1 MLHDAF
7 ISVRYPISST
17 WISRGAS
24 ELQKTMKSL
33 EKGRWSSLSRQA
45 TRATSRTSTSQSE
58 GAFDFFE
65 QLSTVVKMLQN
76 MSKHEKRLLP
86 SGFSLYLSQNYLKV
100 KCTKS
105 CILSANQF
113 FDVEGIT
120 TTWHGF
126 LLEVRSR
133 CLFFG
138 HFGFSLSLSPCLWCP
153 LPWCP
158 LPQLCPLLLGRVG
171 CVVNVGRLRKQPQ
184 WPKPPKVPRHRTALH
199 WHYPV
204 LPYSYGPVEWHC
216 WWRES
221 G

>member
-1 MLHDAF
+1 
-7 ISVRYPISST
+7 
-17 WISRGAS
+17 
-24 ELQKTMKSL
+24 MKSL
-33 EKGRWSSLSRQA
+33 GKGRWSSLSRQA

-58 GAFDFFE
+58 GTFDVFE

-86 SGFSLYLSQNYLKV
+86 SVFSLYLSQDYLKV

-113 FDVEGIT
+113 FDVENMT

-138 HFGFSLSLSPCLWCP
+138 RFGISLSLSPCLWCP

-158 LPQLCPLLLGRVG
+158 LPQLCPLLLALVALWQSDDWGNNHSGRSHQRYLATG
-171 CVVNVGRLRKQPQ
+171 
-184 WPKPPKVPRHRTALH
+184 
-199 WHYPV
+199 
-204 LPYSYGPVEWHC
+204 LPYTDATSYRPVEWHC